1 MIEIAIGFVFGC
13 MVSSWFFCIHYK
25 PHERNA
31 NQDQNLYWYM
41 KGKNNG
47 RDEILKENLIRQKRH
62 QSVSYKNLLIK
73 DDTGLLI

>member
-1 MIEIAIGFVFGC
+1 MKGKNNGRDEILKENLIRQKRHQS
-13 MVSSWFFCIHYK
+13 VS
-25 PHERNA
+25 
-31 NQDQNLYWYM
+31 YWYM